1 MKQQKMMDCTTVRTK
16 LADLLFDPEQVPA
29 SVHAHVSAC
38 ADCRKEVEEL
48 SAMMGVLDGWHVPE
62 PAPFFMTRMQ
72 ARLRA
77 EREAEPGG
85 WLARKIAQIRNGFA
99 FGPQVNVRPVA
110 ALSLTVLLL
119 LGSGTYMGMSD
130 WSHSK
135 PQEQVQTAV
144 VDDLRTMDKNA
155 QLLDRLETLS
165 NNDES
170 NQETGN

>member
-1 MKQQKMMDCTTVRTK
+1 MKQKMMNCTTVRTK

-29 SVHAHVSAC
+29 SVHTHVAAC
-38 ADCRKEVEEL
+38 ADCRKEVEDL
-48 SAMMGVLDGWHVPE
+48 SAMMCMLDGWHAPE

-77 EREAEPGG
+77 EREAEPSG
-85 WLARKIAQIRNGFA
+85 WLARQIAQIRNGFA
-99 FGPQVNVRPVA
+99 FGPQANVRPVA

-130 WSHSK
+130 WSHSQPK
-135 PQEQVQTAV
+135 EQVQTAV

-165 NNDES
+165 NSDDS
-170 NQETGN
+170 NQESGN